1 MRSVLLPL
9 SWQFWP
15 WKCAWALFLAAIAV
29 WLAARK
35 NRTMIGWPLL
45 SGIAGF
51 IVGSPGLLVI
61 LFLLT
66 RKKLSMR
73 MKYLTLK
80 LEEDLAHALKFPSP
94 VGNNLEKRI
103 LMVLANN
110 PRGLRLGALAQ
121 GVGSDWRHIEDTV
134 QKMLL
139 KGKVRKEGE
148 RYFFNLD
155 K

>member
-1 MRSVLLPL
+1 MRSLLLPL
-9 SWQFWP
+9 SWHLWYV
-15 WKCAWALFLAAIAV
+15 KCLWAALLALAAL

-35 NRTMIGWPLL
+35 NRSTVGWPLL
-45 SGIAGF
+45 CGAAGF
-51 IVGSPGLLVI
+51 FLGSPGLLLIVV
-61 LFLLT
+61 LLT

-73 MKYLTLK
+73 AKYLTLK
-80 LEEDLAHALKFPSP
+80 IEEDLARALKFPSL
-94 VGNNLEKRI
+94 VGNNLETRI

-110 PRGLRLGALAQ
+110 PRGLRLNALAQ
-121 GVGSDWRHIEDTV
+121 GVGSDWRHIEETV